1 MPYALLPGRGCNLS
15 RCRLGSRCPATVQ
28 CAEPRIRVQDGAT
41 ILGVGG
47 LSNEPEGHP
56 TLLEKP
62 RPLSPVYYDDILG
75 LKRMTRSL
83 FRGQR

>member
-1 MPYALLPGRGCNLS
+1 MPFSLDEVAIFHEQIRVTLS
-15 RCRLGSRCPATVQ
+15 RNGSMCGTTD
-28 CAEPRIRVQDGAT
+28 RVQDGAT
-41 ILGVGG
+41 ILGVSG
-47 LSNEPEGHP
+47 LSNAPEGHP